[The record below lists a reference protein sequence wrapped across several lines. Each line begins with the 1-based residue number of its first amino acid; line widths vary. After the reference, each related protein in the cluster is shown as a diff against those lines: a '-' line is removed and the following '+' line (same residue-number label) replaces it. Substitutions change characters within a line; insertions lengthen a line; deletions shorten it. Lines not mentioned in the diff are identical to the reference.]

1 MLSKPIKYLFCKNS
15 GKFIFCNRFLVNYV
29 TNCNYLLKSANKNLP
44 SNLKTR
50 LLSSEKNGLP
60 QSSPTN
66 PKSNN
71 NQETPIRKLLR

>member
-1 MLSKPIKYLFCKNS
+1 MLSKPIKYLFWKNS
-15 GKFIFCNRFLVNYV
+15 EKFILYNRVLINYV
-29 TNCNYLLKSANKNLP
+29 TNGNYILKSANKNLP
-44 SNLKTR
+44 SYLTSR

-66 PKSNN
+66 PKA